1 MTYNDYYLQHH
12 GIRGQKW
19 GIRRYQ
25 NPDGSLTEEG
35 KRRLLSYKV
44 GEKRL
49 KRRENYL
56 STVNNK
62 ILARPGK
69 SYLKTVQNEQVASQT
84 RDILKDSQR
93 VYDAGKRTI
102 GWRAGIGAIGTAV
115 TAGAAITAS
124 ILSGGSIPLT
134 AVAGAAGAGLTV
146 ISELQTRR

>member
-56 STVNNK
+56 STANNK

-69 SYLKTVQNEQVASQT
+69 AYLGTVRNEQAAKQT

-115 TAGAAITAS
+115 TAGAGITAAL
-124 ILSGGSIPLT
+124 ITGSIPIT
-134 AVAGAAGAGLTV
+134 AIASSAAAGLTLL
-146 ISELQTRR
+146 SELQTRR